1 MALSLSAAK
10 KKAKELLPYQ
20 NPKLSVEQRVND
32 LVSRMTLQEKVGQ
45 LRCTLAW
52 NYYTIKGKNVE
63 PSELFKKDIA
73 EGQIGMLWGTYR
85 ADPGHRSRSRTD
97 SPPNWLPRLVMPYRS
112 T

>member
-85 ADPGHRSRSRTD
+85 ADPWTQKSAR
-97 SPPNWLPRLVMPYRS
+97 
-112 T
+112 